1 MGVRGTGPDAPV
13 TEARGQLWRIESF
26 SHPVCLGIEFEFS
39 VSYDELSRFAVPWL
53 SLIKSLWLTVSGIL
67 RV

>member
-1 MGVRGTGPDAPV
+1 M

-26 SHPVCLGIEFEFS
+26 SHPVYLGIEFEIS
-39 VSYDELSRFAVPWL
+39 VSYDELSRVPWL
-53 SLIKSLWLTVSGIL
+53 SLIKSLWLAVSGIL